1 MQGIVFATVY
11 STKHT
16 LFTLFNNP
24 NTQNI
29 MNVADL
35 KIKNLVEY
43 RNQIFTITEIF
54 QNNEKDYF
62 VKIEN
67 DVHSFSVPA
76 RSIKPIQITAEWL
89 EKFGFSRTYSSDQ
102 RIRYERP
109 EPFIKYDIDLD
120 SRKLVDGLKIYG
132 NSIKCKY
139 IHEFQNIF
147 SCLFGKEPA
156 AMNYGLISTE
166 S

>member
-1 MQGIVFATVY
+1 
-11 STKHT
+11 
-16 LFTLFNNP
+16 
-24 NTQNI
+24 

-43 RNQIFTITEIF
+43 KNQIYNITEIF
-54 QNNEKDYF
+54 QNNEGNDYF

-67 DVHSFSVPA
+67 DIHSFSVPA
-76 RSIKPIQITAEWL
+76 RSIKPIQITEEWL
-89 EKFGFSRTYSSDQ
+89 EKFGFSRTYSSEQ

-109 EPFIKYDIDLD
+109 ETFIKYDIDL
-120 SRKLVDGLKIYG
+120 SSKKIVDGLKIYG
-132 NSIKCKY
+132 NSIRCKY

-156 AMNYGLISTE
+156 SMTYGLVGTE

>member
-1 MQGIVFATVY
+1 MMRGIIFAQLYIT
-11 STKHT
+11 STTFK
-16 LFTLFNNP
+16 N
-24 NTQNI
+24 QNI

-43 RNQIFTITEIF
+43 KNQIYTITEIF
-54 QNNEKDYF
+54 QSLKQAYF

-67 DVHSFSVPA
+67 DSQSFSVPA
-76 RSIKPIQITAEWL
+76 DAIKPIQITEEWL
-89 EKFGFSRTYSSDQ
+89 EKLGFSRTYSSDQ

-109 EPFIKYDIDLD
+109 ETFIKYDIDLS
-120 SRKLVDGLKIYG
+120 SRKILEGLKIYG

-147 SCLFGKEPA
+147 SCLFGKEPSLH
-156 AMNYGLISTE
+156 YGYLETK
-166 S
+166 

>member
-1 MQGIVFATVY
+1 
-11 STKHT
+11 
-16 LFTLFNNP
+16 
-24 NTQNI
+24 

-43 RNQIFTITEIF
+43 RNEIYNIIEIF
-54 QNNEKDYF
+54 QDNEKDYF

-67 DVHSFSVPA
+67 DIHSFSVPA
-76 RSIKPIQITAEWL
+76 KAIKPIDITEEWL
-89 EKFGFSRTYSSDQ
+89 EKFGFSRTYSSEQ
-102 RIRYERP
+102 CIRYERP
-109 EPFIKYDIDLD
+109 ETFIKYDIDLS
-120 SRKLVDGLKIYG
+120 SRKIVEGLKIYG

-147 SCLFGKEPA
+147 SCLFGKEPTV
-156 AMNYGLISTE
+156 MNYRLLHTE

>member
-1 MQGIVFATVY
+1 
-11 STKHT
+11 
-16 LFTLFNNP
+16 
-24 NTQNI
+24 

-43 RNQIFTITEIF
+43 KHQIFTITEIF
-54 QNNEKDYF
+54 QSSENGYC

-67 DVHSFSVPA
+67 SIHTISVSA
-76 RSIKPIQITAEWL
+76 NSIKPIQITEEWL
-89 EKFGFSRTYSSDQ
+89 EKLGFSRTYSSDQ
-102 RIRYERP
+102 TIRYERP
-109 EPFIKYDIDLD
+109 EAFIKYDIELS
-120 SRKLVDGLKIYG
+120 SRKIMEGLKIYG

-147 SCLFGKEPA
+147 SCLFGKEPFFSSF
-156 AMNYGLISTE
+156 GLVKAE

>member
-1 MQGIVFATVY
+1 
-11 STKHT
+11 
-16 LFTLFNNP
+16 
-24 NTQNI
+24 

-43 RNQIFTITEIF
+43 RNEIYNIIEIF
-54 QNNEKDYF
+54 QDNEKDYF

-67 DVHSFSVPA
+67 DIHSFSVPA
-76 RSIKPIQITAEWL
+76 KAIMPIDITEEWL
-89 EKFGFSRTYSSDQ
+89 EKFGFSRTYTSEQ

-109 EPFIKYDIDLD
+109 ETFIKYDIDLS
-120 SRKLVDGLKIYG
+120 SRKIVEGLKIYG

-156 AMNYGLISTE
+156 VMNYGLLHTE

>member
-1 MQGIVFATVY
+1 
-11 STKHT
+11 
-16 LFTLFNNP
+16 
-24 NTQNI
+24 
-29 MNVADL
+29 MNAADL

-43 RNQIFTITEIF
+43 KNQIYTITEIF
-54 QNNEKDYF
+54 QGTGHNYF

-67 DVHSFSVPA
+67 DIQSISVPA
-76 RSIKPIQITAEWL
+76 DSLKPIKITEEWL
-89 EKFGFSRTYSSDQ
+89 EKFGFLRTYSSNE

-109 EPFIKYDIDLD
+109 ETFIKYDIDL
-120 SRKLVDGLKIYG
+120 SSKKILEGLKIYG
-132 NSIKCKY
+132 NSIKCRY

-156 AMNYGLISTE
+156 TSNYGLLKTE

>member
-1 MQGIVFATVY
+1 M
-11 STKHT
+11 
-16 LFTLFNNP
+16 NNNS

-43 RNQIFTITEIF
+43 KNQIYNITEIF
-54 QNNEKDYF
+54 QDNNEKDYF

-67 DVHSFSVPA
+67 EIHSFSVPA
-76 RSIKPIQITAEWL
+76 NSIKPIQITEEWL
-89 EKFGFSRTYSSDQ
+89 EKFGFLRTYISDQ

-109 EPFIKYDIDLD
+109 EAFIKYDIDLS
-120 SRKLVDGLKIYG
+120 SRKIVDGLKIYG
-132 NSIKCKY
+132 NSIRCKY

-147 SCLFGKEPA
+147 FLPFRKRAGNNELRISRHRI
-156 AMNYGLISTE
+156 LIIIYFPIRKMLLH
-166 S
+166 

>member
-1 MQGIVFATVY
+1 
-11 STKHT
+11 
-16 LFTLFNNP
+16 
-24 NTQNI
+24 

-43 RNQIFTITEIF
+43 KNQIYTISEIF
-54 QNNEKDYF
+54 QNISHDYF

-67 DVHSFSVPA
+67 NFQSLSVPA
-76 RSIKPIQITAEWL
+76 VSIQPIQITEEWL
-89 EKFGFSRTYSSDQ
+89 EKLGFSCTYISER

-109 EPFIKYDIDLD
+109 EPFIKYDIDL
-120 SRKLVDGLKIYG
+120 SSKKFLEGLKIYG
-132 NSIKCKY
+132 NSIKCRY

-156 AMNYGLISTE
+156 SSGFGLMKAE

>member
-1 MQGIVFATVY
+1 MQDLFY
-11 STKHT
+11 QNT
-16 LFTLFNNP
+16 LHLFITP

-43 RNQIFTITEIF
+43 RNHVYKITEIF

-67 DVHSFSVPA
+67 DIHSLSVPA
-76 RSIKPIQITAEWL
+76 EAIKPIHITEEWL
-89 EKFGFSRTYSSDQ
+89 EKFGFSRTYSSDH

-109 EPFIKYDIDLD
+109 EEFIKYDIDLS
-120 SRKLVDGLKIYG
+120 SRKIVEGLKIYG

-147 SCLFGKEPA
+147 TCLFGKEPSPA
-156 AMNYGLISTE
+156 NYSLINTE

>member
-1 MQGIVFATVY
+1 MQGIIFA
-11 STKHT
+11 SII
-16 LFTLFNNP
+16 LQNNLK
-24 NTQNI
+24 QNI

-43 RNQIFTITEIF
+43 KNQIFTITEIF
-54 QNNEKDYF
+54 QNNKKEYF

-67 DVHSFSVPA
+67 DIHSISVPA
-76 RSIKPIQITAEWL
+76 NAIKPIRITEEWL
-89 EKFGFSRTYSSDQ
+89 KKFGFSRTYSSDH

-109 EPFIKYDIDLD
+109 EAFIKYDIDL
-120 SRKLVDGLKIYG
+120 SPKKILEGLKIYG

-147 SCLFGKEPA
+147 SCLFGKEPVSSH
-156 AMNYGLISTE
+156 YTLIETE

>member
-1 MQGIVFATVY
+1 
-11 STKHT
+11 
-16 LFTLFNNP
+16 
-24 NTQNI
+24 

-43 RNQIFTITEIF
+43 KNQIYTITEIF
-54 QNNEKDYF
+54 QSLEQAYF

-67 DVHSFSVPA
+67 DIHSISVPA
-76 RSIKPIQITAEWL
+76 DSIKPIKITEEWL

-102 RIRYERP
+102 IIRYERP
-109 EPFIKYDIDLD
+109 ETFIKYDIDLS
-120 SRKLVDGLKIYG
+120 SRKILEGLKIYG

-147 SCLFGKEPA
+147 SCLFGKEPSVK
-156 AMNYGLISTE
+156 YGYLETK
-166 S
+166 

>member
-1 MQGIVFATVY
+1 
-11 STKHT
+11 
-16 LFTLFNNP
+16 
-24 NTQNI
+24 
-29 MNVADL
+29 MNVVDL

-54 QNNEKDYF
+54 QDNEKDYF

-67 DVHSFSVPA
+67 DIHSFSVSA
-76 RSIKPIQITAEWL
+76 ESITPIQITEEWL
-89 EKFGFSRTYSSDQ
+89 EKFGFSRTYSSEQ

-109 EPFIKYDIDLD
+109 ETFIKYDIDLNP
-120 SRKLVDGLKIYG
+120 RKIVEGLKIYG

-156 AMNYGLISTE
+156 PVNYGLLKTE

>member
-1 MQGIVFATVY
+1 
-11 STKHT
+11 
-16 LFTLFNNP
+16 
-24 NTQNI
+24 
-29 MNVADL
+29 MNVVDL

-54 QNNEKDYF
+54 QDNEKDYF

-67 DVHSFSVPA
+67 DIHSFSVPA
-76 RSIKPIQITAEWL
+76 DSITPIQITEEWL
-89 EKFGFSRTYSSDQ
+89 EKFGFSRTYSSEQ

-109 EPFIKYDIDLD
+109 ETFIKYDIDLN
-120 SRKLVDGLKIYG
+120 SRKIVEGLKIYG

-156 AMNYGLISTE
+156 PMNYGLLKTE

>member
-1 MQGIVFATVY
+1 
-11 STKHT
+11 
-16 LFTLFNNP
+16 
-24 NTQNI
+24 
-29 MNVADL
+29 MNAADL

-43 RNQIFTITEIF
+43 KNQIYTITEIF
-54 QNNEKDYF
+54 QGTGHDYY

-67 DVHSFSVPA
+67 DLQSISVPA
-76 RSIKPIQITAEWL
+76 DSLKPIKITEEWL
-89 EKFGFSRTYSSDQ
+89 EKFGFLRTYSSNE

-109 EPFIKYDIDLD
+109 ETFIKYDIDL
-120 SRKLVDGLKIYG
+120 SSKKILEGLKIYG
-132 NSIKCKY
+132 NSIKCRY

-156 AMNYGLISTE
+156 TSNYGLLKTE

>member
-1 MQGIVFATVY
+1 
-11 STKHT
+11 
-16 LFTLFNNP
+16 
-24 NTQNI
+24 

-43 RNQIFTITEIF
+43 KNQIYTITEIY
-54 QNNEKDYF
+54 QSIEQAYF

-67 DVHSFSVPA
+67 DIHSISVPA
-76 RSIKPIQITAEWL
+76 DSIKPIKITEEWL
-89 EKFGFSRTYSSDQ
+89 EKLGFSKTYSSDQ
-102 RIRYERP
+102 SIRYERP
-109 EPFIKYDIDLD
+109 EAFIKYDIDLS
-120 SRKLVDGLKIYG
+120 SRKILEGLKLYG
-132 NSIKCKY
+132 NAIKCKY

-156 AMNYGLISTE
+156 VHFGYMKTE

>member
-1 MQGIVFATVY
+1 
-11 STKHT
+11 
-16 LFTLFNNP
+16 
-24 NTQNI
+24 

-43 RNQIFTITEIF
+43 RNDTFRITEIF
-54 QNNEKDYF
+54 QNHEKDYF
-62 VKIEN
+62 VRIEN
-67 DVHSFSVPA
+67 DIRSVSVPA
-76 RSIKPIQITAEWL
+76 ESIRPIQITEEWL
-89 EKFGFSRTYSSDQ
+89 EKFGFMRTYASEQ

-109 EPFIKYDIDLD
+109 EPFIKYDIDLN
-120 SRKLVDGLKIYG
+120 SRKIVEGLKIYG

-156 AMNYGLISTE
+156 VMTYDMLQTGS
-166 S
+166 